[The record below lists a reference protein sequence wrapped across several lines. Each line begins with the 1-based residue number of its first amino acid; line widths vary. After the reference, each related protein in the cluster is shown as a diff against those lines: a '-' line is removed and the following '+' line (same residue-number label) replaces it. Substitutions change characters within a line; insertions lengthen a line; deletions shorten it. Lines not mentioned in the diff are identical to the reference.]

1 MKKKERKKKR
11 KKGNLSHS
19 TLLYYHH
26 QHKHKHSMSFLAAS
40 TSTTPRTLLA
50 RHACPTLTAA
60 CMSTS
65 TSVRV
70 PQPQA
75 QNKNQA
81 TFQLGNRLVQDFAA
95 QLASNPNPNSNPSSA
110 SSTATSAATATA
122 TAAATAPATPTP
134 AAPAALPTSSFAYAP
149 NALPPRSDALLSF
162 LVNLLMKD
170 GKKAQAERFV
180 TRMLAHIA
188 TLTNADPLP
197 LVYAAVQSV
206 RPLVKMQSRKQGGK
220 NIQVPTPLNER
231 QSTRKAL
238 VWIIDASKKRA
249 DREIHKRLATEFI
262 AVVEATSNALTKKED
277 VHKIATANRAN
288 TSVRI

>member
-1 MKKKERKKKR
+1 
-11 KKGNLSHS
+11 
-19 TLLYYHH
+19 
-26 QHKHKHSMSFLAAS
+26 
-40 TSTTPRTLLA
+40 
-50 RHACPTLTAA
+50 
-60 CMSTS
+60 MSTS

-122 TAAATAPATPTP
+122 TAPATPTP
-134 AAPAALPTSSFAYAP
+134 TPAALPTSSFAYAP